1 MRNKEEVKDYLL
13 NQLKSQIDNMYI
25 EVQDEKS
32 LGILDPNDT
41 HDPEDMSFQ
50 DESNLMEDI
59 YQRKMSEKKLEYNVF
74 SNISFDPKSRIEP
87 GAIVKT
93 QRTTFVIGMA
103 SLPFDWEGER
113 WMAIST
119 KSPLYKEM
127 HGRKV
132 GENFTFLNQ
141 EFIIENIY

>member
-1 MRNKEEVKDYLL
+1 MKNKEEVKDYLL
-13 NQLKSQIDNMYI
+13 KQLKSQIDNMYS
-25 EVQDEKS
+25 EVQDEKT
-32 LGILDPNDT
+32 LGVLDPNDT
-41 HDPEDMSFQ
+41 HDPEDLSFQ
-50 DESNLMEDI
+50 DESNVMEDI
-59 YQRKMSEKKLEYNVF
+59 YQRKMAEKKLEYSTF
-74 SNISFDPKSRIEP
+74 STLSFDPKSKIEP

-127 HGRKV
+127 QGREE
-132 GENFTFLNQ
+132 GEKFTFLNQ
-141 EFIIENIY
+141 DFIIEKIY